1 MSLVDMVRRSREE
14 ARELEL
20 RLKEEM
26 SGKKME
32 VSVSEGLQQ
41 TLDALRT
48 EHQQH
53 TFQLQVCPG
62 ALMWLSGALL
72 CDSMSI
78 TFI

>member
-1 MSLVDMVRRSREE
+1 MTSLVDMVRRSREE

-41 TLDALRT
+41 ALDTLRA

-53 TFQLQVCPG
+53 VFQLQVC
-62 ALMWLSGALL
+62 LEVSIWLSCALL
-72 CDSMSI
+72 
-78 TFI
+78 